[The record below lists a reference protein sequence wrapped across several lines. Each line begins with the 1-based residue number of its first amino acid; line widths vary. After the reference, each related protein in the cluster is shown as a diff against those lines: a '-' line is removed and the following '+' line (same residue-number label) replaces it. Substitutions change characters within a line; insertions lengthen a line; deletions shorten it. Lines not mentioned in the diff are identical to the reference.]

1 MALRAGSWNE
11 EHDSVITRAE
21 AVATGT
27 GAAPEVGHP
36 TVFNLAVAE
45 HCGALGRG
53 ASPAEGAPRL
63 LACMMAPFS

>member
-1 MALRAGSWNE
+1 MALRAGSWNKE
-11 EHDSVITRAE
+11 YDSVSTRTE
-21 AVATGT
+21 AAATRT
-27 GAAPEVGHP
+27 GAASEIGHP